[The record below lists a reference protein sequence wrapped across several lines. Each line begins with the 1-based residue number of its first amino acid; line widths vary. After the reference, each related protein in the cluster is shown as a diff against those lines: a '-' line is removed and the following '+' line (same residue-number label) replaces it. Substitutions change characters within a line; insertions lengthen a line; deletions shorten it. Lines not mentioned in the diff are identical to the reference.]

1 MSSAI
6 RIKNGKVYDP
16 INNVDGEIKDICI
29 QNGKI
34 VDTVPSDSQCI
45 DAQGMVVM
53 PGGVDI
59 HCHIAGHKVNMARKF

>member
-16 INNVDGEIKDICI
+16 INGIDGEIKDICI
-29 QNGKI
+29 QDGKV
-34 VDTVPSDSQCI
+34 VDSVPSDCKAI
-45 DAQGMVVM
+45 DAHGMVVM

-59 HCHIAGHKVNMARKF
+59 QELGDLPLA